1 MPVMIGVDPHK
12 ASHTAAAL
20 DEHGH
25 LLGQQRVPATL
36 DGYRLLRR
44 WAGRWPQRCWAVEGA
59 HGIGRAL
66 AQRLVGDGEQVL
78 DVPAKLAARVRVLSV
93 GHGRKSD
100 PHDAVSVAIAA
111 RSVPHLRRVGVE
123 DQAVV
128 LHLLTKRREDLV
140 AARTQTINRLHRL
153 LMDLVPG
160 GARRNLTAKRA
171 AALLI
176 AVTPAGA
183 PAVIRWQLA
192 GEFVADVRQLE
203 QRIAAVEARI
213 KTAVAQA
220 NTSLLELFGVGPVLA
235 ATFLGEVGDIRRFP
249 SKHHFAAHTGTAP
262 QEASSGQVIRHR
274 LSRAGDRKLNHAL
287 YMMAMVQV
295 RRPSAGQA
303 YYRRKLAEGKSAR
316 RRCAVSLAEYRRC
329 DPESWVMAPREASGD
344 GLVAVPPD
352 GQFQSCR
359 PWRSEA
365 LQTGVRDLPRRGP
378 NNEEPATRASTTCGV
393 TQRLQREVRCSSA
406 GTGRAPLMM

>member
-20 DEHGH
+20 DEHGQ
-25 LLGQQRVPATL
+25 LLDRQRVPATL
-36 DGYRLLRR
+36 DGYQILRA
-44 WAGRWPQRCWAVEGA
+44 WAARWPDRCWAVEGA
-59 HGIGRAL
+59 YGIGRAL
-66 AQRLVGDGEQVL
+66 AQRLVGDGERVL

-100 PHDAVSVAIAA
+100 PDDAVSVAVAA
-111 RSVPHLRRVGVE
+111 RSVPQLRQVGVE

-160 GARRNLTAKRA
+160 GARRNLTANRA
-171 AALLI
+171 AELLA
-176 AVTPAGA
+176 AVTPIGQ
-183 PAVIRWQLA
+183 PAVTRWQLA
-192 GEFVADVRQLE
+192 TELAADVRQLE
-203 QRIAAVEARI
+203 QRIAAIEARI
-213 KTAVAQA
+213 KTAVTQSK
-220 NTSLLELFGVGPVLA
+220 TTLVELFGVGPVLA

-262 QEASSGQVIRHR
+262 LEASSGQVVRHR
-274 LSRAGDRKLNHAL
+274 LSRAGDRRLNHAL

-303 YYRRKLAEGKSAR
+303 YYRRKLAEGKSPKEAL
-316 RRCAVSLAEYRRC
+316 RCLIGRVSRPRSTW
-329 DPESWVMAPREASGD
+329 SWV
-344 GLVAVPPD
+344 
-352 GQFQSCR
+352 
-359 PWRSEA
+359 
-365 LQTGVRDLPRRGP
+365 
-378 NNEEPATRASTTCGV
+378 V
-393 TQRLQREVRCSSA
+393 TAR
-406 GTGRAPLMM
+406 